1 MAVWRKGYDFEQLD
15 RNWQEAARKD
25 PIVRQ
30 VERSM
35 WEPGSNPVA
44 ELKIAVCELSKQNR
58 RLLDELT
65 TRTRVDLVTSITIQS
80 KAMLGLKGEWSPPK
94 DGDV

>member
-1 MAVWRKGYDFEQLD
+1 MAVWRKHYDFEQLD
-15 RNWQEAARKD
+15 RNWQEAARND
-25 PIVRQ
+25 PVVRQ

-44 ELKIAVCELSKQNR
+44 ELKIAVCELAKQNR

-65 TRTRVDLVTSITIQS
+65 ALRQREYTKPMTIQS
-80 KAMLGLKGEWSPPK
+80 SGTLGLKGEWSPPK